1 MGLYVLGGRSFASRC
16 VCESVFLRRSVCVVL
31 VLGMHAVSRNLAIAH
46 ARMLAEDSVCV
57 CEIHAVIHDS

>member
-1 MGLYVLGGRSFASRC
+1 MCWVVGRLHPDVCVSLCFAAYC
-16 VCESVFLRRSVCVVL
+16 VCVVL
-31 VLGMHAVSRNLAIAH
+31 VYGMHAVSRNLAIAH